1 MVKFDWLVG
10 AHHDKEEL
18 RFGTTVSGT
27 LYVMIPGTLVM
38 QMLYAANLDTKEQ

>member
-1 MVKFDWLVG
+1 MVMFNWLVG
-10 AHHDKEEL
+10 VHQDKEES

-38 QMLYAANLDTKEQ
+38 QMLYAANLDTEEQ